1 MIHTNKVIA
10 ISQIVLS
17 LMDAVLSNGRC
28 ISGEKEDKYHATNG
42 GRTNRSKKNLKTTV
56 MLMNP

>member
-10 ISQIVLS
+10 ISQIALS
-17 LMDAVLSNGRC
+17 LMDAVLNNGRC
-28 ISGEKEDKYHATNG
+28 ISGEREDKYHATNG
-42 GRTNRSKKNLKTTV
+42 ERTNRFKKNSMTTV